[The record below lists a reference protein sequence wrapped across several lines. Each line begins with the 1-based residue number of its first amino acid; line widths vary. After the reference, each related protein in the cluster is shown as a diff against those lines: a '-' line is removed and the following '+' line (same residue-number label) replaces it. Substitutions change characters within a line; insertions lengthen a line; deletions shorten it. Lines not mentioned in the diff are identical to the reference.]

1 MVDYKKVPLIIA
13 STLIIAASAQ
23 MNFKLGPVPYTMQN
37 FGVMLAGFLLGRQG
51 FLAVLLYLALIALG
65 LPFAAGGG
73 GLGVLLGPTSGFLY
87 GFVISAFLA
96 GIFREIVWKK
106 GDKKEVALLWLSTLL
121 ASIPIYLLGFAVFYK
136 FALSN
141 EKLLQWASKAAEY
154 FGFHTSS
161 IFMLLFFS
169 TVLIFL
175 PQDFF
180 VDHLLAVL
188 VFKYVWEMLKERGVE
203 IDRS

>member
-37 FGVMLAGFLLGRQG
+37 FGVMLAGFLLGRRG

-65 LPFAAGGG
+65 LPFTAGGG

-96 GIFREIVWKK
+96 GIFREIIWRK

-121 ASIPIYLLGFAVFYK
+121 ASIPIYLFGFAVFYK

-154 FGFHTSS
+154 FGFQSTSV
-161 IFMLLFFS
+161 FMLLFFS